1 MNLRKEL
8 FDLQDLNYKEFASKL
23 TRTRYPIIG
32 VRIPFLK
39 KIAKEIKGREISFN
53 YNDRYFE
60 EVMIEGILIGYLND
74 VDLVINKL
82 DSFISLI
89 DDWSVC
95 DSVCANLKIT
105 KKNKEKMWEFITKFI
120 NSDKEFEVRF
130 MVVMMMD
137 YYLEDEYIEKIF
149 NILDNIKIDFYYSNM
164 AVSWL
169 LATSVVKCEKKTIEY
184 LRDCTLSDFV
194 YNKAISKACESYRVS
209 DELKQILKKMKR

>member
-23 TRTRYPIIG
+23 TRTRYPILG

-39 KIAKEIKGREISFN
+39 KLAREIKDREISFN
-53 YNDRYFE
+53 YNDKYFE

-74 VDLVINKL
+74 VDLVISKL

-105 KKNKEKMWEFITKFI
+105 KKNKEKMWDFIAKFV

-194 YNKAISKACESYRVS
+194 YNKAISKACESYRVNS
-209 DELKQILKKMKR
+209 ELKQILKKMKR